1 MELKCDLHLPS
12 SFDFHGIEMSFLTV
26 HAIHEQRTFKSR
38 VNRTMNVRYR
48 LHVRTM
54 YVPYVVAVHI
64 RESLFSGFASYKLQV
79 APENRWRNFHFS
91 KFNSGQCDGGTH
103 KKMNEH

>member
-1 MELKCDLHLPS
+1 MELKCPS
-12 SFDFHGIEMSFLTV
+12 LL
-26 HAIHEQRTFKSR
+26 HEQRTFISR
-38 VNRTMNVRYR
+38 VNRTMNVRYK

-79 APENRWRNFHFS
+79 APENQWRMFHFS
-91 KFNSGQCDGGTH
+91 SLPQGPGDY
-103 KKMNEH
+103 